1 TRRSSDLAKLTAMNG
16 SPTDKARQ
24 MRGTEHGAY
33 NNWDDIFRSPDD
45 TTNGIKGFLYR
56 DGPRGVN
63 LDAPVV
69 DTGGSYSGASSTA
82 FPVSMARGAAFD
94 LDLEYRIGVAIGD
107 ETLASGNTMQLAPT
121 VHVLRHPAWGRAQ
134 ETYGEDPYHV
144 GRLGAAFTVG
154 VQEFIP
160 TCVKHYLGNNV
171 EGGRESFDARMDDQ
185 TMREIYGYAYEKIIR
200 EAGV

>member
-1 TRRSSDLAKLTAMNG
+1 SPVEVVNCTDEEYRDAYSPGYLISAEAKQQAQAKLTAMNG

-69 DTGGSYSGASSTA
+69 DTSGSYSGASSTA

-121 VHVLRHPAWGRAQ
+121 V
-134 ETYGEDPYHV
+134 
-144 GRLGAAFTVG
+144 
-154 VQEFIP
+154 
-160 TCVKHYLGNNV
+160 N
-171 EGGRESFDARMDDQ
+171 
-185 TMREIYGYAYEKIIR
+185 
-200 EAGV
+200 